1 MLRTILILMLISF
14 STVSMA
20 ATDVLQFKTGVE
32 IDGINKEWAS
42 PLPEY
47 HKKTGINY
55 SVSNDLK
62 NIYLIV
68 RISDEK
74 IIRQVTKNGLEIWID
89 KDGKKNKTSGIS
101 YPVPV
106 KKVIDFAAIITNTQ
120 TEEKKD
126 VVKEPLKKGLLT
138 EKNLK
143 LTGYY
148 IENGEQP
155 VAGCEVKVAAS
166 IDEEGVLV
174 YEFALPFNTF
184 YKESLD
190 QDDVKTKF
198 AIGFIVKDVELEM
211 PTEMP
216 RMGDMRAMAM
226 MGGFGGGM
234 PGGGMS
240 AMTKSDTPEK
250 EFWIVVK
257 PSLK

>member
-1 MLRTILILMLISF
+1 MLRTILFLMLISF
-14 STVSMA
+14 SMASMA

-32 IDGINKEWAS
+32 IDGINKEWTS
-42 PLPEY
+42 PLPKSN
-47 HKKTGINY
+47 KKTGITY
-55 SVSNDLK
+55 SVTNDLK
-62 NIYLIV
+62 NIFLIA

-74 IIRQVTKNGLEIWID
+74 IIRQVLKNGFEIWVD
-89 KDGKKNKTSGIS
+89 LEGKKNRTTGIS

-106 KKVIDFAAIITNTQ
+106 KKVIDIAAIITNTQ
-120 TEEKKD
+120 TEEKKE
-126 VVKEPLKKGLLT
+126 VVKEPLKKGPLT

-143 LTGYY
+143 LTGFL

-155 VAGCEVKVAAS
+155 VAGCEVKVAAI
-166 IDEEGVLV
+166 IDDEGVLV

-198 AIGFIVKDVELEM
+198 GIGFIVKDVELEM
-211 PTEMP
+211 PKEMP
-216 RMGDMRAMAM
+216 HMEGMREMGM

-240 AMTKSDTPEK
+240 AMTKTDTPEK
-250 EFWIVVK
+250 EFWIVAK
-257 PSLK
+257 PSFK